1 MMVESYI
8 HYVLSIELVDGLFC
22 FTGVS
27 LEDVH
32 HQRVP
37 IDHLLVQEWDQQVE
51 QGEGEWYL
59 QVVSLWSYYI

>member
-8 HYVLSIELVDGLFC
+8 HYVLFIELVDGLFC
-22 FTGVS
+22 VTGVS

-32 HQRVP
+32 HQHVP
-37 IDHLLVQEWDQQVE
+37 IDHHLVREWDQQVE

-59 QVVSLWSYYI
+59 QVVSLWSNYI

>member
-37 IDHLLVQEWDQQVE
+37 IDHLLVQE
-51 QGEGEWYL
+51 
-59 QVVSLWSYYI
+59 